1 MSFKKYAYNSDK
13 EDNKK
18 EDVVDEI
25 EEVAEKEVE
34 EEVKAPEVTPAPA
47 PVPEAPKKKIPQ
59 IARINIE
66 LCNIRKTPDMN
77 GEIVKVVTKNAEFK
91 VRGDE
96 ENGFVP
102 ITIQGDDAFVKADCV
117 VVFDNPAFVANEEAM
132 KIGR

>member
-1 MSFKKYAYNSDK
+1 MSFKKYTPYNADK
-13 EDNKK
+13 EEKK
-18 EDVVDEI
+18 KDVL
-25 EEVAEKEVE
+25 EETVETVKE
-34 EEVKAPEVTPAPA
+34 EEVKEEPKAPVSKPAPA
-47 PVPEAPKKKIPQ
+47 PEAPKKKIPQ